1 MKHLPFILILWTVF
15 STVTN
20 AQTSRVVSG
29 STNFSVK
36 FVLGTCD
43 GTFDAPKGTAVF
55 DENNP
60 GKSSFNLTIDASSF
74 QTGNKTRDKDMK
86 SEKYF
91 HVAKFPE
98 IRFKSSKIEKSGNN
112 YRASGTLI
120 IRDVSKN
127 VTLPFDAKKNKDG
140 GYTLSSQ
147 FEVNRLDYQIGEK
160 DWKLKD
166 IVTVKIVAEIH

>member
-15 STVTN
+15 SNITN

-166 IVTVKIVAEIH
+166 IVTVQIVAEIH